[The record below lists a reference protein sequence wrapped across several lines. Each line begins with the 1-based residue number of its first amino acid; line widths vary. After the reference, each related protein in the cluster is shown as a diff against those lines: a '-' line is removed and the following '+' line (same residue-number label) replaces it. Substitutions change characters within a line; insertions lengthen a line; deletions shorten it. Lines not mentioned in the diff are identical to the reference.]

1 MKKTY
6 VSPSLV
12 ERGDI
17 RTITASGSPNESL
30 DFGSLFDFLGP
41 EAS

>member
-6 VSPSLV
+6 VAPTLV

-17 RTITASGSPNESL
+17 RTITASGSPNQAF
-30 DFGSLFDFLGP
+30 DGGSFTDFLGP